1 MKKIF
6 LILIVL
12 FLSGCNYR
20 ELDKIAI
27 TVGCGL
33 EKVDDGYKITVQ
45 IADTQKQ
52 GDSNSS
58 TSPVRFKN
66 YAYTDR
72 TIHEAARGILTKLPK
87 KAYTKHMQILV
98 IDEKIAN
105 NGINE
110 IIDFWFREVELRNDF
125 YVFVSKDS
133 TPIEVLGVLTQIYP
147 INSVGIRNLIENN
160 FKYLGGTVLT
170 TFDDLTSS
178 YISKT
183 KEIILPTIMVLGK
196 DGNKKDNLESSIP
209 ESLISLNETA
219 YFRDNK
225 LVGYL
230 DKKQTIYYNLVKNA
244 LKTSIISYECDKD
257 KFVTFEII
265 ENKTDIDIVKNKPE
279 VNIKVQAKGNLTSI
293 MCEYDISKN
302 DGIKMIEK
310 EGSLEIKK
318 QIDSLFKL
326 SKDNKTDIFSI
337 RDIYYKHNNKYYKNI
352 SNYNDF
358 FDNLKVNVDVKLN
371 IFEKGNSLQV
381 IANEKNK

>member
-45 IADTQKQ
+45 IADTQRQ
-52 GDSNSS
+52 GNSNSS

-66 YAYTDR
+66 YTYTDR

>member
-45 IADTQKQ
+45 IADTQRQ
-52 GDSNSS
+52 GNSNSS

-66 YAYTDR
+66 YTYTDR

-183 KEIILPTIMVLGK
+183 KEIILPTIVVLGK

-209 ESLISLNETA
+209 ESLISLSETA

>member
-66 YAYTDR
+66 YTYTDR

-183 KEIILPTIMVLGK
+183 KEIILPTIVVLGK
-196 DGNKKDNLESSIP
+196 DGNKKDSLESSIP
-209 ESLISLNETA
+209 ESLISLSETA

>member
-52 GDSNSS
+52 GNSNSS

-183 KEIILPTIMVLGK
+183 KEIILPTVMVLGK

-302 DGIKMIEK
+302 DGIKRIEK

-337 RDIYYKHNNKYYKNI
+337 KDIYYKHNNKYYKSI

>member
-52 GDSNSS
+52 GNSNSS

-66 YAYTDR
+66 YTYTDR

-244 LKTSIISYECDKD
+244 LKTSIISYECDRD

>member
-1 MKKIF
+1 M
-6 LILIVL
+6 IVL

-52 GDSNSS
+52 GNSNSS

-66 YAYTDR
+66 YTYTDR

-125 YVFVSKDS
+125 YVFVSKNS

-337 RDIYYKHNNKYYKNI
+337 RNIYYKHNNKYYKNI

-381 IANEKNK
+381 IKNEKNK

>member
-66 YAYTDR
+66 YTYTDR

-196 DGNKKDNLESSIP
+196 DGNKKDSLESSIP
-209 ESLISLNETA
+209 ESLISLSETA

-352 SNYNDF
+352 INN
-358 FDNLKVNVDVKLN
+358 
-371 IFEKGNSLQV
+371 
-381 IANEKNK
+381 

>member
-52 GDSNSS
+52 GNSNSS

-66 YAYTDR
+66 YTYTDR

-279 VNIKVQAKGNLTSI
+279 VNIKVRAKGNLTSI

>member
-66 YAYTDR
+66 YTYTDR

-183 KEIILPTIMVLGK
+183 KEIILPTIVVLGK

-209 ESLISLNETA
+209 ESLISLSETA

-352 SNYNDF
+352 SNNNDF

>member
-52 GDSNSS
+52 GNSNSS

-66 YAYTDR
+66 YTYTDR

-125 YVFVSKDS
+125 YVFVSKNS

-337 RDIYYKHNNKYYKNI
+337 RNIYYKHNNKYYKNI

-381 IANEKNK
+381 IKNEKNK

>member
-52 GDSNSS
+52 GNSNSS

-66 YAYTDR
+66 YTYTDR

-209 ESLISLNETA
+209 ESLISLSETA

-279 VNIKVQAKGNLTSI
+279 VNIKVRAKGNLTSI

-337 RDIYYKHNNKYYKNI
+337 KDIYYKHNNKYYKNI

>member
-52 GDSNSS
+52 GNSNSS

-66 YAYTDR
+66 YTYTDR

-98 IDEKIAN
+98 IDENIAN

-279 VNIKVQAKGNLTSI
+279 LNIKVQAKGNLTSI

>member
-52 GDSNSS
+52 GNSNSS

-66 YAYTDR
+66 YTYTDR

-183 KEIILPTIMVLGK
+183 KEIILPTIVVLGK

-209 ESLISLNETA
+209 ESLISLSETA

-279 VNIKVQAKGNLTSI
+279 LNIKVQAKGNLTSI

>member
-52 GDSNSS
+52 GNSNSS

-66 YAYTDR
+66 YTYTDR

-337 RDIYYKHNNKYYKNI
+337 RNIYYKHNNKYYKNI

-381 IANEKNK
+381 IKNEKNK

>member
-52 GDSNSS
+52 GNSNSS

-66 YAYTDR
+66 YTYTDR

-209 ESLISLNETA
+209 ESLISLSETA

>member
-66 YAYTDR
+66 YTYTDR

-196 DGNKKDNLESSIP
+196 DGNKKDSLESSIP

-352 SNYNDF
+352 SNNNDF

>member
-230 DKKQTIYYNLVKNA
+230 NKKQTIYYNLVKNA

-337 RDIYYKHNNKYYKNI
+337 KDIYYKHNNKYYKNI

>member
-183 KEIILPTIMVLGK
+183 KEIILPTVMVLGK

-302 DGIKMIEK
+302 DGIKRIEK

-337 RDIYYKHNNKYYKNI
+337 KDIYYKHNNKYYKSI

>member
-66 YAYTDR
+66 YTYTDR

-196 DGNKKDNLESSIP
+196 DGNKKDSLESSIP
-209 ESLISLNETA
+209 ESLISLSETA

-352 SNYNDF
+352 SNNNDF

>member
-66 YAYTDR
+66 YTYTDR

-178 YISKT
+178 YIWFPSLSVIVSVGKT
-183 KEIILPTIMVLGK
+183 TSFPCQIACVFWST
-196 DGNKKDNLESSIP
+196 S
-209 ESLISLNETA
+209 
-219 YFRDNK
+219 
-225 LVGYL
+225 
-230 DKKQTIYYNLVKNA
+230 LVKSEISRFR
-244 LKTSIISYECDKD
+244 LSIS
-257 KFVTFEII
+257 
-265 ENKTDIDIVKNKPE
+265 DI
-279 VNIKVQAKGNLTSI
+279 
-293 MCEYDISKN
+293 
-302 DGIKMIEK
+302 
-310 EGSLEIKK
+310 
-318 QIDSLFKL
+318 
-326 SKDNKTDIFSI
+326 
-337 RDIYYKHNNKYYKNI
+337 
-352 SNYNDF
+352 
-358 FDNLKVNVDVKLN
+358 
-371 IFEKGNSLQV
+371 
-381 IANEKNK
+381 

>member
-1 MKKIF
+1 MKKI
-6 LILIVL
+6 ILIFIIL
-12 FLSGCNYR
+12 LTCGCNYR

-52 GDSNSS
+52 GNSNSS

-66 YAYTDR
+66 YTYTDR
-72 TIHEAARGILTKLPK
+72 TIHEAARGILTRLPK

-209 ESLISLNETA
+209 KSIISLNETA

-230 DKKQTIYYNLVKNA
+230 DEKQTIYYNLVKNA

-265 ENKTDIDIVKNKPE
+265 DNKTDIDIVKNKPE
-279 VNIKVQAKGNLTSI
+279 INIKVQAKGNLTSI

-302 DGIKMIEK
+302 DGIKRIEK

-337 RDIYYKHNNKYYKNI
+337 KDIYYKHNNKYYKSI

>member
-6 LILIVL
+6 LVLIVL

-52 GDSNSS
+52 GNSNSS

-66 YAYTDR
+66 YTYTDK

-87 KAYTKHMQILV
+87 KAYTNHMQILV

-279 VNIKVQAKGNLTSI
+279 VNIKVRAKGNLTSI

>member
-1 MKKIF
+1 
-6 LILIVL
+6 
-12 FLSGCNYR
+12 
-20 ELDKIAI
+20 
-27 TVGCGL
+27 
-33 EKVDDGYKITVQ
+33 
-45 IADTQKQ
+45 
-52 GDSNSS
+52 
-58 TSPVRFKN
+58 
-66 YAYTDR
+66 
-72 TIHEAARGILTKLPK
+72 
-87 KAYTKHMQILV
+87 MQILV

-196 DGNKKDNLESSIP
+196 DGNKKDSLESSIP
-209 ESLISLNETA
+209 ESLISLSETA

>member
-52 GDSNSS
+52 GNSNSS

-66 YAYTDR
+66 YTYTDR

-147 INSVGIRNLIENN
+147 INSVGIKNLIENN

>member
-1 MKKIF
+1 MKKI
-6 LILIVL
+6 ILIFIIL
-12 FLSGCNYR
+12 LTCGCNYR

-52 GDSNSS
+52 GNSNSS

-66 YAYTDR
+66 YTYTDR

-209 ESLISLNETA
+209 KSIISLNETA

-230 DKKQTIYYNLVKNA
+230 DEKQTIYYNLVKNA

-265 ENKTDIDIVKNKPE
+265 DNKTDIDIVKNKPE
-279 VNIKVQAKGNLTSI
+279 INIKVQAKGNLTSI

>member
-66 YAYTDR
+66 YTYTDR

-196 DGNKKDNLESSIP
+196 DGNKKDSLESSIP
-209 ESLISLNETA
+209 ESLISLSETA

>member
-52 GDSNSS
+52 GNSNSS

-66 YAYTDR
+66 YTYTDR

-147 INSVGIRNLIENN
+147 INYVGIRNLIENN

-337 RDIYYKHNNKYYKNI
+337 RNIYYKHNNKYYKNI

-381 IANEKNK
+381 IKNEKNK

>member
-66 YAYTDR
+66 YTYTDR

-337 RDIYYKHNNKYYKNI
+337 KDIYYKHNNKYYKNI

>member
-337 RDIYYKHNNKYYKNI
+337 KDIYYKHNNKYYKNI
-352 SNYNDF
+352 SDYNDF

>member
-12 FLSGCNYR
+12 FLSGCNYK

-98 IDEKIAN
+98 IDEKIARD
-105 NGINE
+105 GIE
-110 IIDFWFREVELRNDF
+110 DIIDFWFREVELRNDF

-337 RDIYYKHNNKYYKNI
+337 KDIYYKHNNKYYKNI

-358 FDNLKVNVDVKLN
+358 FDNLKFNVDVKLN

>member
-66 YAYTDR
+66 YTYTDR
-72 TIHEAARGILTKLPK
+72 TIHEAARGILTKLHK

>member
-52 GDSNSS
+52 GNSNSS

-66 YAYTDR
+66 YTYTDR

-279 VNIKVQAKGNLTSI
+279 LNIKVQAKGNLTSI

-381 IANEKNK
+381 IKNEKNK

>member
-1 MKKIF
+1 M
-6 LILIVL
+6 IVL

-52 GDSNSS
+52 GNSNSS

-66 YAYTDR
+66 YTYTDR

-279 VNIKVQAKGNLTSI
+279 VNIKVRAKGNLTSI

>member
-66 YAYTDR
+66 YTYTDR

-337 RDIYYKHNNKYYKNI
+337 RDIYYKHNNKYYKSI

>member
-52 GDSNSS
+52 GNSNSS

-66 YAYTDR
+66 YTYTDR

-209 ESLISLNETA
+209 ESLISLSETA

-279 VNIKVQAKGNLTSI
+279 VNIKVRAKGNLTSI

>member
-52 GDSNSS
+52 GNSNSS

-66 YAYTDR
+66 YTYTDR

-209 ESLISLNETA
+209 ESLISLSETA

-302 DGIKMIEK
+302 DGIKTIEK

>member
-52 GDSNSS
+52 GNSNSS

-66 YAYTDR
+66 YTYTDR

-183 KEIILPTIMVLGK
+183 KEIILPTIVVLGK

-209 ESLISLNETA
+209 ESLISLSETA

-244 LKTSIISYECDKD
+244 LKTSIVSYECDKD

>member
-52 GDSNSS
+52 GNSNSS

-66 YAYTDR
+66 YTYTDK

-87 KAYTKHMQILV
+87 KAYTNHMQILV

-170 TFDDLTSS
+170 TFDDLASS

-183 KEIILPTIMVLGK
+183 KEIILPTITVLGK

-209 ESLISLNETA
+209 ESLISLDETA

-230 DKKQTIYYNLVKNA
+230 NKEQTIYYNLVKNE
-244 LKTSIISYECDKD
+244 LKTTIISYECDRD

-279 VNIKVQAKGNLTSI
+279 LNIKIRSKGNLTSI
-293 MCEYDISKN
+293 MCEYDISK
-302 DGIKMIEK
+302 DKGIKKIEK

-352 SNYNDF
+352 SNYDDF

-381 IANEKNK
+381 IKNEKNK